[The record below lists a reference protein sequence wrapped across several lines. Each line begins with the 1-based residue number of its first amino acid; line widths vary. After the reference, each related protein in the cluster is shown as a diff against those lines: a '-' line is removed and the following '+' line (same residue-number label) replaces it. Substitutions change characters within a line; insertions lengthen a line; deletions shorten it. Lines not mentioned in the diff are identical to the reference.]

1 MEEKKIQINDL
12 EKEEIINKYGIKN
25 KEINTVQYIDFD
37 KFTEKLFELI
47 KNDDKTSNGEDFM
60 KNIKSMEID
69 GID

>member
-25 KEINTVQYIDFD
+25 NEINTIQYIDFD

-47 KNDDKTSNGEDFM
+47 KNDDITSNGEDFM